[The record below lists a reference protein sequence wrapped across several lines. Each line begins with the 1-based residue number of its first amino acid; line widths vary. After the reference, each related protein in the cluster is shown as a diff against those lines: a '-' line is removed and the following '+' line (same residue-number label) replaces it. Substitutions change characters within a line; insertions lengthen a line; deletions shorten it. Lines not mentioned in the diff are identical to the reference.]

1 MSLSTLLYR
10 TMYCYPLEMHFE
22 AKSSFSEREKEEG
35 KIILLEPVPYHK
47 EITACRNRIRPVDS
61 GIRAVE

>member
-1 MSLSTLLYR
+1 MR
-10 TMYCYPLEMHFE
+10 QNP
-22 AKSSFSEREKEEG
+22 SFGCSEREKEEG
-35 KIILLEPVPYHK
+35 KIILLEPAPYHK